1 MKHFVFRLASV
12 LTLRLREEERA
23 QQVFGK
29 AVQLRNQAALAL
41 EQSRTALDA
50 CYAALTAGRTGATN
64 RTEQIL
70 LLSSLQQ
77 QQAHGELL
85 ATRLA
90 AADRDVA
97 ARRGDF
103 LIARRKR
110 EALTKLRERQHIAH
124 RLAQERAAEAE
135 VADLITARHMH
146 TVREV
151 AA

>member
-41 EQSRTALDA
+41 EQSRTALVA
-50 CYAALTAGRTGATN
+50 CSDSLSAGRTVATN